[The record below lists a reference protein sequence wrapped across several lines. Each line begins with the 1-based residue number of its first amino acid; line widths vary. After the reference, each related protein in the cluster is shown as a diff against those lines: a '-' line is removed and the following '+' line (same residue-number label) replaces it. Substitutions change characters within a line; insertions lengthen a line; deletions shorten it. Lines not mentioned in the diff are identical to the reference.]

1 MIRHLMIMIWN
12 QRRSNVWLF
21 LELALVVCL
30 LWGLL
35 DSFLVDEY
43 TYRRPLGMDI
53 ERVYRINLGRVAESS
68 PAFLPDSLREQT
80 EGEDLLR
87 LLELVERVPE
97 VEATCVSV
105 CGCPF
110 LSRNWWSSLMRAEA
124 DSTDAGS
131 GVIRMREV
139 SSAYFDVFRMTDKQG
154 RPLREAMEE
163 NAGPLVISEELE
175 AILFDEESAV
185 GRSLRWSMDDLRI
198 MPVAAVSASMRDN
211 PYKASE
217 ACAFIVRRTG
227 QEVMKSANDHQVL
240 QMECLVRLR
249 EEMESDRLDRLFGQ
263 MQEQA
268 TAGNLYISSLT
279 PLTEMRT
286 EALKSRMDNHK
297 KKLALISFMM
307 LNIFFGIVGTFW
319 LRTQLRRGEIGLRM
333 ALGASRRTQKSFLFT
348 EGLLLLAL
356 TLPIALAFLVNAL
369 ALDWPDTVRLPYT
382 GWRFLLTFGGAYF
395 LMGAM
400 ICLGIW
406 FPARKVERMDPAE
419 ALRYE

>member
-307 LNIFFGIVGTFW
+307 LNIFSVSWAPFGCARNCDGERSACGWPWEPRGVRRRASFSPRGCSY
-319 LRTQLRRGEIGLRM
+319 LR
-333 ALGASRRTQKSFLFT
+333 
-348 EGLLLLAL
+348 
-356 TLPIALAFLVNAL
+356 
-369 ALDWPDTVRLPYT
+369 
-382 GWRFLLTFGGAYF
+382 
-395 LMGAM
+395 
-400 ICLGIW
+400 
-406 FPARKVERMDPAE
+406 
-419 ALRYE
+419 

>member
-35 DSFLVDEY
+35 DSFMVDEY

-68 PAFLPDSLREQT
+68 PAFLTDSLREQT

-139 SSAYFDVFRMTDKQG
+139 SSAY
-154 RPLREAMEE
+154 L
-163 NAGPLVISEELE
+163 
-175 AILFDEESAV
+175 
-185 GRSLRWSMDDLRI
+185 SLI
-198 MPVAAVSASMRDN
+198 H
-211 PYKASE
+211 
-217 ACAFIVRRTG
+217 I
-227 QEVMKSANDHQVL
+227 
-240 QMECLVRLR
+240 
-249 EEMESDRLDRLFGQ
+249 
-263 MQEQA
+263 
-268 TAGNLYISSLT
+268 
-279 PLTEMRT
+279 
-286 EALKSRMDNHK
+286 
-297 KKLALISFMM
+297 
-307 LNIFFGIVGTFW
+307 
-319 LRTQLRRGEIGLRM
+319 
-333 ALGASRRTQKSFLFT
+333 
-348 EGLLLLAL
+348 
-356 TLPIALAFLVNAL
+356 
-369 ALDWPDTVRLPYT
+369 
-382 GWRFLLTFGGAYF
+382 
-395 LMGAM
+395 
-400 ICLGIW
+400 
-406 FPARKVERMDPAE
+406 
-419 ALRYE
+419 